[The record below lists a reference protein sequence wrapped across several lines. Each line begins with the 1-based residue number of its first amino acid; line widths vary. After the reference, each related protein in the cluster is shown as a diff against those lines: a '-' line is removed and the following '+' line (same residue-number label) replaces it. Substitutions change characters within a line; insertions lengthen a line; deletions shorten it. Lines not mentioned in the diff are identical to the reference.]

1 MVGFRLRAAARLLSV
16 VVVIGV
22 ASLAPRVLAQI
33 PGSLPTPAVQQPD
46 LMPALLAEVKA
57 IRAEVGEA
65 ARIGTG
71 SQLLLGRM
79 QLQQLHLSRLD
90 QQLAIASARR
100 IAAARDRAETAAE
113 LRDLERRRRDEM
125 SADQRTAL
133 DGDYRRL
140 RAQLQEQQTIEAQ
153 HRREEAELS
162 GAMTTE
168 EERLSELSARLDALE
183 MRLSQ
188 RR

>member
-1 MVGFRLRAAARLLSV
+1 MVGFRLRAAALLLSV
-16 VVVIGV
+16 VVVIGF
-22 ASLAPRVLAQI
+22 ANLAPRVSAQI
-33 PGSLPTPAVQQPD
+33 PGSLPTPAVQQPE
-46 LMPALLAEVKA
+46 LMPALLDEVKA

-65 ARIGTG
+65 ARMSTR

-100 IAAARDRAETAAE
+100 IAAAKDRAATAAE
-113 LRDLERRRRDEM
+113 LKELERRRQEEM
-125 SADQRTAL
+125 SADQRTTVDA
-133 DGDYRRL
+133 DYRRL
-140 RAQLQEQQTIEAQ
+140 SAELQEQQSMEEQ

-162 GAMTTE
+162 GALTTE
-168 EERLSELSARLDALE
+168 EERLRELTARLDALE

-188 RR
+188 RP

>member
-1 MVGFRLRAAARLLSV
+1 MVGFRLRAAALLLSV

-22 ASLAPRVLAQI
+22 ASLAPRVFAQI
-33 PGSLPTPAVQQPD
+33 PGSLPTPAVQQPE
-46 LMPALLAEVKA
+46 LMPVLLAEVKA

-65 ARIGTG
+65 ARMSTG

-100 IAAARDRAETAAE
+100 IAAARDRAESAAE
-113 LRDLERRRRDEM
+113 LRDLERRRREM

-168 EERLSELSARLDALE
+168 QERLSELSARLDALE